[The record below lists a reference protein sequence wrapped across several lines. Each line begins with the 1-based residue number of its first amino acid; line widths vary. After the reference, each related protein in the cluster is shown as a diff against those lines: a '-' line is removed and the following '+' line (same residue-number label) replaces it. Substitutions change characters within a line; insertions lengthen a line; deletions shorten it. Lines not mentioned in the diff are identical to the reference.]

1 MKVKFQIKNSF
12 GSILFEL
19 EKENNSLKETV
30 QEAIKQNAYLSDAN
44 LYGADLRSAYLY
56 GADLR
61 SAYLSDANLYGAD
74 LRSAYLYGA
83 DLRSAYLSDANLYG
97 ADLRSAYLYGAD
109 LRSADLR
116 SADLSGANLYGAD
129 LRSANLYGANLYGA
143 DLRSAYLR
151 GADLSDEEKEKIR
164 QKTTHLTDGGDIIGY
179 KKVNNH
185 IIKLLIP
192 ADAKKCHAIGSRK
205 CRAEYVK
212 VLEISGNLSKIENT
226 SYVPYVTYKV
236 GEIVKPDSY
245 DPDILTECSHGIN
258 FFISKIEAE
267 EY

>member
-1 MKVKFQIKNSF
+1 MKVQILSVY
-12 GSILFEL
+12 GDVLFEY
-19 EKENNSLKETV
+19 ERDNNTIKDTLI
-30 QEAIKQNAYLSDAN
+30 QAIKQGADLRSADLRSAYLSDAN
-44 LYGADLRSAYLY
+44 LYGADLRSADLRSADLRS
-56 GADLR
+56 ADLR

-83 DLRSAYLSDANLYG
+83 DLRSAYLSDANLY
-97 ADLRSAYLYGAD
+97 
-109 LRSADLR
+109 
-116 SADLSGANLYGAD
+116 
-129 LRSANLYGANLYGA
+129 
-143 DLRSAYLR
+143 

>member
-1 MKVKFQIKNSF
+1 MKVQILSVY
-12 GSILFEL
+12 GDVLFEY
-19 EKENNSLKETV
+19 ERDNNTIKDTLI
-30 QEAIKQNAYLSDAN
+30 QAIKQ
-44 LYGADLRSAYLY
+44 GADLRS
-56 GADLR
+56 ADLR

-74 LRSAYLYGA
+74 LRSA
-83 DLRSAYLSDANLYG
+83 N
-97 ADLRSAYLYGAD
+97 LYGAD

-116 SADLSGANLYGAD
+116 SADLRSADLRSAYLYGAD